1 MNSLLKNTGATAIA
15 MAMTIGTAF
24 AENITF
30 NASVPPSEVII
41 HSLIKPYLDAVEVAT
56 DKKVTFQLF
65 TAGQMFGALNT
76 MSSIRDG
83 AVKGGMVDAVYHRK
97 QMPYSA
103 TFGDLIAFSP
113 EPVAAVGASLETF
126 FKNCPECLKEF
137 KKNNLVALGGAST
150 APYTIM
156 CSKEL
161 SSIGDLKGL
170 RIRGSIDF
178 HFALIKA
185 LGANGVNIPFG
196 DITQSFER
204 GNIDCLLGGPTWL
217 QSFGITDLVK
227 SRVSTVSF
235 GTITLPALLTFQR
248 STWDGLSEDIQKVML
263 SNIAKYV
270 ANGTVEIIKDND
282 VAADKAHA
290 AGMKEADFGE
300 SLVSLRE
307 NFLVS
312 ERSRLIKS
320 GKERGAENVEA
331 MLDSYLETYKTWEG
345 LAKEINGDK
354 DKFAEVLNKRIYNDL
369 SL

>member
-1 MNSLLKNTGATAIA
+1 MYSLLKNIGVIA
-15 MAMTIGTAF
+15 MTMTMTMTTAF

-30 NASVPPSEVII
+30 NASVPPSEVVI
-41 HSLIKPYLDAVEVAT
+41 HSLIKPYLEALEKAT
-56 DKKVTFQLF
+56 NKELTFQLF

-83 AVKGGMVDAVYHRK
+83 AVKGGMVDAVYHRN

-126 FKNCPECLKEF
+126 FKNCPECLLEF
-137 KKNNLVALGGAST
+137 KKNNLIALGGTST

-161 SSIGDLKGL
+161 SSLADLKGL

-178 HFALIKA
+178 HFSLIKA

-235 GTITLPALLTFQR
+235 GTITLPALVTFQR
-248 STWDGLSEDIQKVML
+248 STWDGLSEDIKKIML
-263 SNIAKYV
+263 SNIAKYI
-270 ANGTVEIIKDND
+270 ANGTIEIIKDND
-282 VAADKAHA
+282 SAASKAHN
-290 AGMKEADFGE
+290 AGMQEVVFGE
-300 SLVSLRE
+300 ALVSLRE
-307 NFLVS
+307 KFLVT
-312 ERSRLIKS
+312 ERLRLIKS
-320 GKERGAENVEA
+320 GKERGAENVES
-331 MLDSYLETYKTWEG
+331 MLDSYLETYKIWEE
-345 LAKEINGDK
+345 LSKEINGDK
-354 DKFAEVLNKRIYNDL
+354 DKFVEVLNKRIYNDL